1 VTPVATT
8 PLERHAAAR
17 RTPMRVVGV
26 GQAWA
31 GDDGAGLAVIDR
43 LRRRPPPGVQLEAV
57 SDPTRLIDA
66 LEALEGDLVVVDAVL
81 GPAAG
86 EVLDVDPGRLSCVG
100 RSASSHGFSVAE
112 ALALAGAVRVG
123 PAARVRV
130 IAIGIRRERPRR
142 GQHGLS
148 PPVAR
153 GVVRAAR
160 AVAALCRA

>member
-1 VTPVATT
+1 VSPVAAS
-8 PLERHAAAR
+8 PPERHAAAR

-31 GDDGAGLAVIDR
+31 GDDGAGLAVIAR

-57 SDPTRLIDA
+57 ADPTRLIDA
-66 LEALEGDLVVVDAVL
+66 LAAFEGDLVVVDAVL
-81 GPAAG
+81 GPAPG
-86 EVLDVDPGRLSCVG
+86 EVVDVEPGQLSRVG

-130 IAIGIRRERPRR
+130 IAIGIGRERPRR

-148 PPVAR
+148 PRVAR